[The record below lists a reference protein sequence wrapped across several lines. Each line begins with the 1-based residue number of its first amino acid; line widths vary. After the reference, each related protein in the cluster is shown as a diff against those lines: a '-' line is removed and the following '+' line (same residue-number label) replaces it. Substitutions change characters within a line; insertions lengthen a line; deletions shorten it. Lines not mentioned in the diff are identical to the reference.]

1 MLSEDIAKLPTEK
14 CVICGELSKTHN
26 LVTLVDI
33 RYSYNLCDF
42 CQEHRKSAVD
52 QFEQNVRDSR

>member
-1 MLSEDIAKLPTEK
+1 MLPEDIEQLPKEK

-33 RYSYNLCDF
+33 HYSYNLCDF
-42 CQEHRKSAVD
+42 CQEYRKSAVD
-52 QFEQNVRDSR
+52 QFEQSVRDSR